1 MLWLKTYVNDAKQS
15 VDLIWAKDF
24 HPGQEL
30 SLQFSLTDKLCIC
43 VKKRCDLRCVMVKI
57 TNMALMNA
65 SKCKCNWDKTFY
77 LERKTTIMYLYEK
90 A

>member
-1 MLWLKTYVNDAKQS
+1 MAKKLYYWENDVKKS

-30 SLQFSLTDKLCIC
+30 GLQFSLTDKLCIC
-43 VKKRCDLRCVMVKI
+43 VRKDVIFVVMVKI

-65 SKCKCNWDKTFY
+65 SKCNRNWDKT
-77 LERKTTIMYLYEK
+77 LLSEK
-90 A
+90 